1 MDLLGDFAGKEHFA
15 IDGDALLQVILDDP
29 LLALGVDGDFSFPII
44 HAMYSLETMLNRF
57 LQRQTSPDI
66 LFFDS
71 NKYATIGIGSS
82 ASPSTY
88 AIASRALARSILLK
102 HLQAICSQHEL
113 GVFAFT
119 STDDPSWNQYIS
131 SAKPMF
137 IMTNDGGSASKQSA
151 TNAQTQTV
159 LLQRLF
165 LSWFLT
171 RGIAVVLLKGCEFRG
186 SKILSFVYDSGRK
199 CPVKFSQQLIDKF
212 RVDLDRHP
220 VCEALVA
227 SSPSAPAAPT
237 ATLQNTD
244 ISATL
249 LEVCSSYLKTLHR
262 RLAP

>member
-1 MDLLGDFAGKEHFA
+1 
-15 IDGDALLQVILDDP
+15 
-29 LLALGVDGDFSFPII
+29 
-44 HAMYSLETMLNRF
+44 
-57 LQRQTSPDI
+57 
-66 LFFDS
+66 
-71 NKYATIGIGSS
+71 
-82 ASPSTY
+82 
-88 AIASRALARSILLK
+88 
-102 HLQAICSQHEL
+102 
-113 GVFAFT
+113 
-119 STDDPSWNQYIS
+119 
-131 SAKPMF
+131 MF

-186 SKILSFVYDSGRK
+186 SKVRLGVSCFSIQLVDNVCAQILSFVYDSGRK